1 MRHIL
6 FSLTLTLTAML
17 ASPAEG
23 TVFKKGEHYNQLEQP
38 IGSKSEVVEFFSF
51 YCPACYRQEPIMKTI
66 KQSLPKQVSFIK
78 NHVDGMPGR
87 NVVDEQRLT
96 RALIAATKLDVRDKV
111 VPAIF
116 NGIHQSRKKA
126 FSDDE
131 IKALF
136 VEAGIAAD
144 KFDKTINSF
153 AIKAHTKK
161 MQKNTAAIRSLGYSG
176 VPTLV
181 IHGKYVPNI
190 KALKSFEE
198 YVELVVF
205 LANKKTD

>member
-1 MRHIL
+1 MDFTVVRYKIPELLDLNYKCIL
-6 FSLTLTLTAML
+6 NGLI
-17 ASPAEG
+17 
-23 TVFKKGEHYNQLEQP
+23 KEHGYPKELEV
-38 IGSKSEVVEFFSF
+38 SE
-51 YCPACYRQEPIMKTI
+51 
-66 KQSLPKQVSFIK
+66 
-78 NHVDGMPGR
+78 
-87 NVVDEQRLT
+87 
-96 RALIAATKLDVRDKV
+96 KV

-116 NGIHQSRKKA
+116 EGIHQSRKKA

-144 KFDKTINSF
+144 KFDKTINSL

>member
-1 MRHIL
+1 MQGVF
-6 FSLTLTLTAML
+6 FSLALILSSL
-17 ASPAEG
+17 LVNPVQSAE
-23 TVFKKGEHYNQLEQP
+23 FKKGQHYNQLQQP
-38 IGSKSEVVEFFSF
+38 ISSKSEVIEFFSF
-51 YCPACYRQEPIMKTI
+51 YCPACYRQESVMKTI
-66 KQSLPKQVSFIK
+66 KQSLPKHVPFVK

-87 NVVDEQRLT
+87 NVTDEQRLT
-96 RALIAATKLDVRDKV
+96 RALIAANKLEVSEKV
-111 VPAIF
+111 VHAIF
-116 NGIHQSRKKA
+116 EGIHQSRKKA